1 MNNEFGN
8 CLRFAISGLYR
19 NCGCLQATRVM
30 DEEERHDTEMR
41 DRFKA
46 KWTPKPSAE
55 LTVQL
60 RQEADKYRS
69 IMENAV
75 RADAVV
81 KEKYNKHRR
90 NMDLLSKGEVRIINR
105 ARNTLEFASNKVF
118 IGVFRETSRFLTGA
132 YSIPREIDFWIL
144 M

>member
-1 MNNEFGN
+1 MDYEFDN
-8 CLRFAISGLYR
+8 CARLAVGGLYS
-19 NCGCLQATRVM
+19 NFGCLQATRVM

-41 DRFKA
+41 DRFKE

-81 KEKYNKHRR
+81 REKYNKHRR
-90 NMDLLSKGEVRIINR
+90 NMDLLSKGEVRIIDQCQKY
-105 ARNTLEFASNKVF
+105 A
-118 IGVFRETSRFLTGA
+118 
-132 YSIPREIDFWIL
+132 
-144 M
+144 